1 MTVLFVTHPAYLDH
15 ETGVGHPE
23 RPQRLRAVEAG
34 VAGVPGLD
42 GELVRFAPRPATKHE
57 VERVHAPAY
66 VEALERF
73 CRSGGGHLD
82 ADTSAVPASWE
93 AALLAAGAGVA
104 AADELRRRAASPAA
118 ASAAFCAVRPPG
130 HHALTTR
137 AMGFC
142 LFNNVAVTAA
152 ALAAGQAEEPGQR
165 VLVVDIDAHHGNG
178 TQEIFYDDPRVVYA
192 SFHQHPLYPG
202 TGSLLETGEGDGRGA
217 TVNIPV
223 PSHATG
229 DVYRRGIDD
238 VIAPLA
244 AEMAP
249 DWVLISAGFDAHR
262 ADPLTDLGLTAGDYA
277 DITADLLD
285 LAPPGRRLVFLEGG
299 YDLAALSACTAAT
312 LGAMAGDRLHAE
324 APTCGGPGTEVVAA
338 AAAAHRRALDR

>member
-1 MTVLFVTHPAYLDH
+1 MSVLFVTHPAYLCH

-23 RPQRLRAVEAG
+23 RPQRLQAVEAG
-34 VAGVPGLD
+34 VARVPGLD
-42 GELVRFAPRPATKHE
+42 GELERLAPRPATKHE
-57 VERVHAPAY
+57 VERVHTPAY

-73 CRSGGGHLD
+73 CHSGGGHLD

-93 AALLAAGAGVA
+93 AALLAAGAGLS
-104 AADELRRRAASPAA
+104 AADELRARAGT

-152 ALAAGQAEEPGQR
+152 ALAEADQR

-178 TQEIFYDDPRVVYA
+178 TQEIFYDDPRVVYV

-223 PSHATG
+223 PPHATG
-229 DVYRRGIDD
+229 DVYRRGIDE
-238 VIAPLA
+238 VIGPMV
-244 AEMAP
+244 AELAP
-249 DWVLISAGFDAHR
+249 DWLLISAGFDAHR

-277 DITADLLD
+277 DVTAELLD
-285 LAPPGRRLVFLEGG
+285 LAVPGRRLVFLEGG
-299 YDLAALSACTAAT
+299 YDLEALTACSAAT
-312 LGAMAGDRLHAE
+312 LGAMVGERLHAE
-324 APTCGGPGTEVVAA
+324 APTDGGPGTEVVAA
-338 AAAAHRRALDR
+338 AAVAHRRAWDR